1 MTGRGASV
9 LVGSLLLGGI
19 LGSVSVRAGEAEAR
33 VSLDLK
39 EAPVTRIVELL
50 VRLGGFQAVFDPG
63 MDCKLTL
70 NLHEVPWRTALDTS
84 LRACQLGVD
93 EEAGVLRIAPLAK
106 LQQEASARQRLNEE
120 RRRTPVGKLQLF
132 RLSYARAESMAPLLE
147 TLIGPKGRVSVDSR
161 TNTLLVAY

>member
-19 LGSVSVRAGEAEAR
+19 LASALVRAGEAEAR

-63 MDCKLTL
+63 VDCKLTL
-70 NLHEVPWRTALDTS
+70 SMHEVRWRTALDTS
-84 LRACQLGVD
+84 LRACRLGVD

-120 RRRTPVGKLQLF
+120 RGRTPVGKLQLF